1 MVSVIELTPA
11 SGEDR
16 PSRPLPTRL
25 APGSGVQADHRV
37 GWQVK
42 GQRHVLIPDV
52 KFIVLAKETC
62 DCGSGEKRSKCCHTH
77 NSVGDGIREAIL
89 KMCVRECLFC

>member
-1 MVSVIELTPA
+1 
-11 SGEDR
+11 
-16 PSRPLPTRL
+16 
-25 APGSGVQADHRV
+25 
-37 GWQVK
+37 
-42 GQRHVLIPDV
+42 VLIPDV